1 MTTRILKVSGLP
13 ADVEVRA
20 SARRRKTVTAFRE
33 GGTTVV
39 IVPERMPLAGV
50 RVAVMNLLTRLE
62 RSEPRTPMG
71 DYELTQRAEALRQRY
86 VPEAPPVARITWSSR
101 QRKRWGSCTPADRTI
116 RISDMLVGMPGY
128 VLDSVLIH
136 ELAHL
141 VAAHHG
147 PAFQELIARF
157 EQQKAADAFLA
168 GYDFA
173 RSTVPG
179 VGGQAP
185 SPDLADRQE
194 SACQVAR

>member
-1 MTTRILKVSGLP
+1 MMHVKLHCLP
-13 ADVEVRA
+13 FYHRA
-20 SARRRKTVTAFRE
+20 FSYCNPQFPLRRRYDIMEPVHHLP
-33 GGTTVV
+33 GI
-39 IVPERMPLAGV
+39 IVRHNRRPC
-50 RVAVMNLLTRLE
+50 LTGHQSSR
-62 RSEPRTPMG
+62 
-71 DYELTQRAEALRQRY
+71 
-86 VPEAPPVARITWSSR
+86 SR

-185 SPDLADRQE
+185 SPDLADRQG
-194 SACQVAR
+194 SACQLAR